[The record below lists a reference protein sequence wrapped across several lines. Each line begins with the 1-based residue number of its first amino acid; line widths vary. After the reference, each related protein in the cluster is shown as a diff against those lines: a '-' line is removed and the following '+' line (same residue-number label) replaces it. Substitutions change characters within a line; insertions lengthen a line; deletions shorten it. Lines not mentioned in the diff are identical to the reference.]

1 MALTLAQKSTCRRHL
16 GYPVVGLPV
25 LNPAGGS
32 FYDGAV
38 GYRWNQSYAFLEWKL
53 TAGLNPDE
61 EARLTGNAYGSVLVQ
76 GNTQVGDS
84 VSITISGASLTSPQT
99 VTYTA
104 GAQDDALKIAFGLGT
119 LVNQNATLAAA
130 GFVALA
136 PYGTGP
142 YNYRPNLAPLSEV
155 AVQNSVAFTL
165 AVTSS
170 GSTSAALTSNGI
182 KLFPSIV
189 LSEPLTNI
197 RTQYWGYLGIL
208 DVLEMALASA
218 SDDLDTNKA
227 DVWTARH
234 DEIEQRETLYK
245 HWRYRLSK
253 FLDVPLWEDVP
264 NSHYT
269 GSNASDGSFV

>member
-1 MALTLAQKSTCRRHL
+1 MPLTLTQKSSARRHL
-16 GYPVVGLPV
+16 GFPVTGLPV

-53 TAGLNPDE
+53 QTLNPDE
-61 EARLTGNAYGSVLVQ
+61 EARITGNAYGSVLVQ
-76 GNTQVGDS
+76 GNTQSGDT
-84 VSITISGASLTSPQT
+84 VSITLSGGILTSPI
-99 VTYTA
+99 VLTYTA
-104 GAQDDALKIAFGLGT
+104 GSQDTALTIAFGLGN
-119 LVNQNATLAAA
+119 LVNQNATLVAA
-130 GFVALA
+130 GFYALA

-155 AVQNSVAFTL
+155 CVQNVTPFVL
-165 AVTSS
+165 AATSS
-170 GSTSAALTSNGI
+170 GSTSAAVTTNGAR
-182 KLFPSIV
+182 LFPSIV
-189 LSEPLTNI
+189 LSDPLSNI

-208 DVLEMALASA
+208 DVLEMALASS

-234 DEIEQRETLYK
+234 DEIQQREMLYK
-245 HWRYRLSK
+245 HWRLRLSK
-253 FLDVPLWEDVP
+253 FIDIPLWEDVP

-269 GSNASDGSFV
+269 GVNAYEGSFV